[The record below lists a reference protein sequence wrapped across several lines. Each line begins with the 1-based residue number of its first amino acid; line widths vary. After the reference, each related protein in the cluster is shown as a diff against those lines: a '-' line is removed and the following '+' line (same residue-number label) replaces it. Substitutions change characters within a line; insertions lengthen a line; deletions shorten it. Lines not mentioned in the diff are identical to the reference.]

1 MKIFNQLLFHNNT
14 QKFQST
20 FKSKVH
26 IIDGFAHAGNMEHF
40 AKASLKKASTVSDVQ
55 LHYVN
60 CNSIDVN
67 TKQMDDV
74 ESMLKSLS
82 NTLNKGDFLAIPG
95 LASVSVLNLQDRIS
109 EVLGKSVYLTVKN
122 LKSYKDTLLNY
133 LKEIYDYKNYYSG
146 DIKYLDRNGQKLEY
160 TYGVIK
166 EINKLQNKGVNVYLP
181 AGHGAD
187 ETIKWLAKDSGKSD
201 ELYKYVATGNDSGGH
216 VRDIFRRAEDNRYY
230 DFNLL
235 SLSDAHIV
243 NIKGKNGGEYLF
255 SSKDGYAN
263 DGARGVYN
271 FTPVRNSY
279 GRILGYSYHDETTV
293 EYPYSEFP
301 ANDKIANLCKYVGLP
316 RSDFLASFSEDRKFK
331 EYLKKGYSTSSLS
344 DKLYALKD
352 VYDSSEIE
360 NKNLDTL
367 GSLVNRD
374 GLIFDTNR
382 QGKII
387 FQKTNCEGSEKPSV
401 LQMWGS
407 CFSAINA
414 LVRDIKNGG
423 AEKIVSKDFSSAGFI
438 AQADK
443 YKARGDYSAAESCY
457 NEALDILHPN
467 KMSFNYQKEA
477 IETYEKLYSV
487 LRSSYKYNEAKGIA
501 NMLINLYSNEIKDL
515 SVFDTRYI
523 RIQSKIGDYYND
535 MADYCE
541 REYEY
546 YPARVCR
553 WAVEEL
559 KKSSLNGD
567 KIVQRRAE
575 QNQYI
580 GDLYDACH

>member
-1 MKIFNQLLFHNNT
+1 MKIFNQLLFYNNT
-14 QKFQST
+14 QKSQLT

-26 IIDGFAHAGNMEHF
+26 IIDGLAHAGNMEHF

-60 CNSIDVN
+60 CNSVDVN

-82 NTLNKGDFLAIPG
+82 NTLKKGDFLAIPG
-95 LASVSVLNLQDRIS
+95 LASVPVLNLQDRIK

-122 LKSYKDTLLNY
+122 LKSYKDTLLSY
-133 LKEIYDYKNYYSG
+133 LKEIYDYKNYYSS

-187 ETIKWLAKDSGKSD
+187 ETIKWLAKDSGVND
-201 ELYKYVATGNDSGGH
+201 ELYKYAATGDDSNG
-216 VRDIFRRAEDNRYY
+216 RIINLFRRAEYNRYY

-243 NIKGKNGGEYLF
+243 NVNGKNGGEYLF
-255 SSKDGYAN
+255 SAKDGYVN
-263 DGARGVYN
+263 DSARGVYN
-271 FTPVRNSY
+271 FTPVRNSN
-279 GRILGYSYHDETTV
+279 GKILGYSYHDETNV

-316 RSDFLASFSEDRKFK
+316 RNEFLASFSEDKKFK
-331 EYLKKGYSTSSLS
+331 EYLRKGYSTSSLP

-352 VYDSSEIE
+352 VYDSSEIR
-360 NKNLDTL
+360 NKKLDTL
-367 GSLVNRD
+367 GSLINRD
-374 GLIFDTNR
+374 GLIFDLNS

-387 FQKTNCEGSEKPSV
+387 SEKPSV

-423 AEKIVSKDFSSAGFI
+423 AEKVVSADFNSASFI
-438 AQADK
+438 AKADG
-443 YKARGDYSAAESCY
+443 YKAIGNYSKAENYY
-457 NEALDILHPN
+457 NDALDILHPN
-467 KMSFNYQKEA
+467 KASFNYKKEA
-477 IETYEKLYSV
+477 LETYEKLYSV

-515 SVFDTRYI
+515 SVFDSRYI
-523 RIQSKIGDYYND
+523 RIQSKIGDYYKD
-535 MADYCE
+535 MAEYCE